1 MLERFSPRQSQPSNK
16 GCGARCIVFADGGKA
31 MSEFDESN
39 LEQSG
44 GWAFD
49 VDDAHSIAGRA
60 RVRAQLAADIEAF
73 LNQGGEIQ
81 EVDTLFRSDPPRK
94 VEIGFNN
101 RSL

>member
-1 MLERFSPRQSQPSNK
+1 
-16 GCGARCIVFADGGKA
+16 

-44 GWAFD
+44 SWTHD
-49 VDDAHSIAGRA
+49 SDDTHSIAGRA
-60 RVRAQLAADIEAF
+60 RIRAQLQQDIEAF
-73 LNQGGEIQ
+73 LSQGGRIE
-81 EVDTLFRSDPPRK
+81 EVDTTFRSDSPRK